1 MKTFCFKLY
10 HSEHNNALMSQINI
24 AGLIFNHC
32 LALHKRYYRL
42 FEKHIQ
48 VYQLMKHL
56 TKLKRTKRFAY
67 MRKLG
72 SQAVQNI
79 AERIDR
85 AYTLF
90 FANLKRKVRTSP
102 PKFKAVRRYKSFT
115 LKQAGWKLDE
125 TQGKIRIGKRWYG
138 YFQSRK
144 IEGKVK
150 TLTVKRDAV
159 GDIYIYLVC
168 DSQLEQIKLRT
179 GKSVG
184 FDFGLKTFLT
194 ASDGHD
200 IVSPYFFMQN
210 IKSIRSKCC
219 KLSRRKKGSHN
230 RERYRKELARAYRK
244 MDNQRRDFHFKT
256 ARKLCEE
263 YACICLET
271 LNMKGMARRWGRKV
285 HSLGFSEFLRI
296 LEYEALKFGTQIVF
310 IDKWYPSSQLC
321 HVCGY
326 KNPEVKDLK
335 LREWECPSCGTHH
348 DRDRNAAINIHRAG
362 TYLRPLARPAC
373 SGDIVRPASAGSVD
387 YARIPCLC

>member
-10 HSEHNNALMSQINI
+10 HSDHNNALMSQINI

-32 LALHKRYYRL
+32 IALHKRYYRL
-42 FEKHIQ
+42 FGKHIQ

-102 PKFKAVRRYKSFT
+102 PKFK
-115 LKQAGWKLDE
+115 
-125 TQGKIRIGKRWYG
+125 
-138 YFQSRK
+138 
-144 IEGKVK
+144 EGKVK

-168 DSQLEQIKLRT
+168 DSQLEQVKLRT

-210 IKSIRSKCC
+210 IKSIRSKCR

-230 RERYRKELARAYRK
+230 RERYRKELARA
-244 MDNQRRDFHFKT
+244 
-256 ARKLCEE
+256 
-263 YACICLET
+263 
-271 LNMKGMARRWGRKV
+271 
-285 HSLGFSEFLRI
+285 
-296 LEYEALKFGTQIVF
+296 
-310 IDKWYPSSQLC
+310 
-321 HVCGY
+321 
-326 KNPEVKDLK
+326 
-335 LREWECPSCGTHH
+335 
-348 DRDRNAAINIHRAG
+348 
-362 TYLRPLARPAC
+362 
-373 SGDIVRPASAGSVD
+373 
-387 YARIPCLC
+387 

>member
-125 TQGKIRIGKRWYG
+125 AQGKIRIGKRWYG

-200 IVSPYFFMQN
+200 IV
-210 IKSIRSKCC
+210 
-219 KLSRRKKGSHN
+219 
-230 RERYRKELARAYRK
+230 
-244 MDNQRRDFHFKT
+244 
-256 ARKLCEE
+256 
-263 YACICLET
+263 
-271 LNMKGMARRWGRKV
+271 
-285 HSLGFSEFLRI
+285 
-296 LEYEALKFGTQIVF
+296 
-310 IDKWYPSSQLC
+310 
-321 HVCGY
+321 
-326 KNPEVKDLK
+326 
-335 LREWECPSCGTHH
+335 
-348 DRDRNAAINIHRAG
+348 
-362 TYLRPLARPAC
+362 
-373 SGDIVRPASAGSVD
+373 
-387 YARIPCLC
+387 

>member
-1 MKTFCFKLY
+1 
-10 HSEHNNALMSQINI
+10 
-24 AGLIFNHC
+24 
-32 LALHKRYYRL
+32 
-42 FEKHIQ
+42 
-48 VYQLMKHL
+48 
-56 TKLKRTKRFAY
+56 

-90 FANLKRKVRTSP
+90 FSNLKCKVRTSP

-125 TQGKIRIGKRWYG
+125 AQGKIRIGKRWYG

-184 FDFGLKTFLT
+184 FDFGLKKFLT

-200 IVSPYFFMQN
+200 IEAPYFFMQN
-210 IKSIRSKCC
+210 IKAIRKKCR
-219 KLSRRKKGSHN
+219 KLSRRQKGSHN

-271 LNMKGMARRWGRKV
+271 LNIKGMTRRWGRKV
-285 HSLGFSEFLRI
+285 HSLGFSEFLKI
-296 LEYEALKFGTQIVF
+296 LEYEAMKFGTQIVL

-326 KNPEVKDLK
+326 KKSGSKGFETPRMGL
-335 LREWECPSCGTHH
+335 PIM
-348 DRDRNAAINIHRAG
+348 RNTPR
-362 TYLRPLARPAC
+362 
-373 SGDIVRPASAGSVD
+373 
-387 YARIPCLC
+387 